1 MRCLSPRRSGGWPTL
16 VQTPSSA
23 DNCHLNPIGIWHRK
37 QGDWLTACLPT
48 AVGQDHASSLKVPL
62 RKQLFLFPIHFYPG
76 CLLCG
81 PSVLSDTTGKWNG
94 VHTKKFIT
102 CKFGYDSGPLIAFAY
117 QVFMFVER
125 GNKKNGPAGSSQCQ
139 VYLLR
144 DVVINVPLSRLSV
157 NRIILL
163 VRENFSL
170 TYQQNWAER
179 EKPVDFR

>member
-1 MRCLSPRRSGGWPTL
+1 MAAFSLTFGLVGSLGPAILMVKKIEIAIFSKTQARAQQTQSGQPRENIL
-16 VQTPSSA
+16 VQR
-23 DNCHLNPIGIWHRK
+23 NRHLN
-37 QGDWLTACLPT
+37 
-48 AVGQDHASSLKVPL
+48 
-62 RKQLFLFPIHFYPG
+62 
-76 CLLCG
+76 LLCG
-81 PSVLSDTTGKWNG
+81 PSVSSDTTGKWNG